1 MSSFSNAD
9 FKKMKVDVYSM
20 DRERNCLKENDW
32 LAKVF
37 HKFIDDD
44 ELNSLKGITMNLMVR
59 SIVLCY
65 DPNSPLVTRIQ
76 DIKARKVEAF
86 QLLNVKTY
94 KERKNMF
101 SEDVDSI
108 ILGKNEKFNRM
119 VLQFLKVVDS
129 MAYTSM
135 SYFTESYYDLLA
147 QLSSQDPK
155 ERAQTMVLI
164 EKIEM
169 QAKRKAKEFFVGDEK
184 LIDYVASENIYEETA
199 GLTPEYFAKKFK
211 AMKETTE

>member
-1 MSSFSNAD
+1 
-9 FKKMKVDVYSM
+9 MKVDVYSM

-37 HKFIDDD
+37 HKFMDDE

-101 SEDVDSI
+101 SEDVDNI

-164 EKIEM
+164 EKIEL
-169 QAKRKAKEFFVGDEK
+169 QAKRKAKEFFMGDDNM
-184 LIDYVASENIYEETA
+184 INYVASDNIYEEA
-199 GLTPEYFAKKFK
+199 DALTPEAMAKKLK
-211 AMKETTE
+211 AMKEND

>member
-169 QAKRKAKEFFVGDEK
+169 QAKRKAKEFFMGDDNM
-184 LIDYVASENIYEETA
+184 INYVASDNIYEEA
-199 GLTPEYFAKKFK
+199 EALTPEAMAKKFK
-211 AMKETTE
+211 QMKEND

>member
-1 MSSFSNAD
+1 MSSFNNAD

-20 DRERNCLKENDW
+20 DRERNCLKESDW

-37 HKFIDDD
+37 HKFMDDE

-76 DIKARKVEAF
+76 DIKARKIEAF

-101 SEDVDSI
+101 SEDVDNI

-119 VLQFLKVVDS
+119 VLQFLKVTDS

-164 EKIEM
+164 EKIEL
-169 QAKRKAKEFFVGDEK
+169 QAKRKAKEFFMGDDNM
-184 LIDYVASENIYEETA
+184 INYVASDNIYEEA
-199 GLTPEYFAKKFK
+199 EALTPEAMAKKFK
-211 AMKETTE
+211 AMKEND

>member
-169 QAKRKAKEFFVGDEK
+169 QAKRKAKEFFVGDDN
-184 LIDYVASENIYEETA
+184 LINYVASENIYDETEA
-199 GLTPEYFAKKFK
+199 LTPEAMAKKFK
-211 AMKETTE
+211 LMKEND

>member
-1 MSSFSNAD
+1 VSSFSNAD

-169 QAKRKAKEFFVGDEK
+169 QAKRKAKEFFMGDDNM
-184 LIDYVASENIYEETA
+184 INYVASDNIYEEA
-199 GLTPEYFAKKFK
+199 EALTPEAMAKKFK
-211 AMKETTE
+211 QMKEND